1 MIKFESL
8 KEDFQKILIK
18 LEEVLNLE
26 KTDINRDS
34 AIQRF
39 EIAVDLGW
47 KTLKS
52 YLEESKG
59 IICKSPKGCLREAF
73 SQEIIDYDDYW
84 IKIVDFRN
92 QTIHIYN
99 EEFANKIY
107 NELPK
112 ILEYLKKLFE
122 KTEIK

>member
-1 MIKFESL
+1 MTKLESL

-73 SQEIIDYDDYW
+73 SQGIIDYDDYW

-92 QTIHIYN
+92 QTAHLYS
-99 EEFANKIY
+99 ETFTDKIY
-107 NELPK
+107 DELPK
-112 ILEYLKKLFE
+112 ILEYLKILYNSLK
-122 KTEIK
+122 

>member
-1 MIKFESL
+1 MTKLESL

-39 EIAVDLGW
+39 EIAVDLAW

-73 SQEIIDYDDYW
+73 SQGIIDYDDYW

-92 QTIHIYN
+92 QTTHIYN

-112 ILEYLKKLFE
+112 ISEYLKKLFE
-122 KTEIK
+122 KLK

>member
-1 MIKFESL
+1 MTKLESL
-8 KEDFQKILIK
+8 KEDFKKILIK

-73 SQEIIDYDDYW
+73 SQGIIDYDDYW

-92 QTIHIYN
+92 QTTYIYN
-99 EEFANKIY
+99 EKFANKIY

-112 ILEYLKKLFE
+112 ILVKKLYSSL
-122 KTEIK
+122 K

>member
-1 MIKFESL
+1 MTKLESL
-8 KEDFQKILIK
+8 KEDFKKILIK

-73 SQEIIDYDDYW
+73 SQGIIDYDDYW

-92 QTIHIYN
+92 QTTHIYN

-122 KTEIK
+122 KLK